1 MTNRSAPSTLDGALS
16 RLVET
21 FRGMTARADETN
33 CECHW
38 GSAEELASLKVPDIE
53 LEPDLLRRTWQ
64 APDWYD
70 HASVM
75 RRVLPQLA
83 SALVTGGVS
92 DYDLVEVGDSL
103 ARAHWQQWPA
113 EQAEVVWGFLH
124 AWWAH
129 CLTASARPAPSHE
142 AFALCAEA
150 TGTVGPWLAAWEAI
164 RYPLA
169 DQRLAEALTQW
180 DFHLLQDML
189 PWCTV
194 DHEQQ
199 KSRDLTTWLLRHA
212 PSRLG
217 NHGDPDHLRNVLR
230 LMAITIPARFDD
242 PRWPF
247 PVYESND

>member
-1 MTNRSAPSTLDGALS
+1 
-16 RLVET
+16 
-21 FRGMTARADETN
+21 MTARADETN

-92 DYDLVEVGDSL
+92 DYYLVDVGDSL

-113 EQAEVVWGFLH
+113 EQAEAVRGFLYV
-124 AWWAH
+124 WWAH
-129 CLTASARPAPSHE
+129 CLTASRSPAPAYE
-142 AFALCAEA
+142 ALALCAEA
-150 TGTVGPWLAAWEAI
+150 TGAVGPWLASWEAI
-164 RYPLA
+164 SHPLA
-169 DQRLAEALTQW
+169 DQRLAEALGHW
-180 DFHLLQDML
+180 DMYLLEDEL
-189 PWCTV
+189 PWWTL
-194 DHEQQ
+194 DLEDD
-199 KSRDLTTWLLRHA
+199 KRRDLTTWLLRHA
-212 PSRLG
+212 PSRIG
-217 NHGDPDHLRNVLR
+217 DYGDPDHIRNVLR
-230 LMAITIPARFDD
+230 LLSITGLARYDD

-247 PVYESND
+247 PAYRLNP